1 MTASVNA
8 ILLNSKNQHDIF
20 FVDILHALN
29 IFLIILFPEIIDK
42 KKRYL
47 YDLMLFISFISE
59 RKRAIHIFV

>member
-1 MTASVNA
+1 MQYFLIARINM
-8 ILLNSKNQHDIF
+8 IFF